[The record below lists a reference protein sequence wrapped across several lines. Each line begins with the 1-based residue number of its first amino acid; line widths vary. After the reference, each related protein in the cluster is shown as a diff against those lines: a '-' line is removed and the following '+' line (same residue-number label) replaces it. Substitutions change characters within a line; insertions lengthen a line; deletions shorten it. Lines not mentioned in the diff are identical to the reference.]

1 MLRLPHRGTCNAYSV
16 AHEGTLA
23 RRARSLRMGQ
33 RRRCAAARG
42 AAAASPA
49 LKAAVGAASLALLS
63 SPPQWSTAE

>member
-16 AHEGTLA
+16 AHEGMLA

-33 RRRCAAARG
+33 RRCAAARG

-63 SPPQWSTAE
+63 SPPQWSIAE